1 MLSTPDCP
9 MSTNKARYANFLANL
24 LLKGQVKPSASH
36 YQRPT
41 LQLESR
47 CALAAG
53 GALFPPHPTPKQK
66 SSNTSRFCFYK
77 GRDPCIAGSRMML
90 EFLPCSNVSRKR
102 DKQFGNNLETGSRKQ
117 LFFKLWLLFT
127 VLSSY

>member
-1 MLSTPDCP
+1 

-36 YQRPT
+36 HQRPT

-53 GALFPPHPTPKQK
+53 GSIIPTPSHPQTEVKQH
-66 SSNTSRFCFYK
+66 
-77 GRDPCIAGSRMML
+77 I
-90 EFLPCSNVSRKR
+90 
-102 DKQFGNNLETGSRKQ
+102 QI
-117 LFFKLWLLFT
+117 LL
-127 VLSSY
+127 LQGQRPLYRWEQDDA